1 MENANILVVAKDRA
15 IIDKLKNCFED
26 KGHQI
31 IPAYDVSLGFFLAQK
46 NFPHIIL
53 CQEELKDGDAF
64 ELLGE
69 LGADPELADIPFIL
83 ISASAR
89 TDNAELS
96 ARGITMAITETV
108 SDGYLISE
116 LMPLLHEA
124 IAGRKKRQEYSPE

>member
-15 IIDKLKNCFED
+15 IIDKLKNCFDD
-26 KGHQI
+26 KGHQV

-53 CQEELKDGDAF
+53 CQEELKEGDAF

-83 ISASAR
+83 ISAAAR
-89 TDNAELS
+89 ADSTELS
-96 ARGITMAITETV
+96 NQGIAMAITE
-108 SDGYLISE
+108 SISEGYLISE
-116 LMPLLHEA
+116 LMPLINEA
-124 IAGRKKRQEYSPE
+124 IAGRKRRQEYSPE